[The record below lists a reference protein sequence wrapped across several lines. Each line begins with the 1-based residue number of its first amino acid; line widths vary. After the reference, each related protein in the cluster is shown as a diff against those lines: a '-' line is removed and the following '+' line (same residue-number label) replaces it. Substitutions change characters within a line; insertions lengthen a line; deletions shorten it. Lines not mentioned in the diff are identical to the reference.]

1 MTSRATHGN
10 DFLRALLMP
19 ALAVGLVVGC
29 APAKGGGSGGGNTGQ
44 SGGNSSSPGSTSN
57 PSGGNTGNPG
67 STSNPSGGN
76 TSNPGSTSNPSG
88 GNTSNPGSTSNPSGG
103 NTSNPGSTNTSNPG
117 STSNPSGGNTSS
129 SSKSSGGTTSS
140 SGGTTSSSSRTSG
153 GTTSSSGGTTSS
165 SGGTTSSSG
174 GTTSSS
180 GGGTTI
186 SGNPPGWWQ
195 TSDWNVTSANWHG
208 CVWTGVDSTV
218 AGSTTSITPQDF
230 TSATKEGGPYEVS
243 GTVFNDYNA
252 VAMIGFNLNESAT
265 GSSTQCKYN
274 PAAALAAGP
283 PVATV
288 PSSATGI
295 AVNWSAKIAPVTAFR
310 IQIQGVNG
318 ATDATDR
325 WCATIQD
332 AQGPSF
338 IPFSSFNTQCWT
350 GATNPVAYN
359 NQPIDA
365 VVFLVPGT
373 ITAKAP
379 FDFTITGFA
388 PGTSKSDAPG
398 GAAACGTMTGTVG
411 SATQLSGQASID
423 AATQRAAVTGTD
435 CKKYIINNNNWG
447 NESGTYQELS
457 YTGNS
462 FTDVVTSGSG
472 GGANVVAFPSIYIG
486 ANGQIGGGTFNT
498 WSDSGLPKQ
507 ISAMQSVQTS
517 FKWSGGTSGGNYNA
531 AYDVWFAKSP
541 PTAGSYND
549 AVSGFIM
556 VWLYKPAAS
565 QPIGSSGNTRTATIA
580 GHTWTVWRGPRVGAA
595 TGTDGT
601 GRPVI
606 SYVANDSPVSSLTF
620 DLKNFID
627 DAVTNAS
634 ADMSAGGTSEAF
646 SGSWYLTDVFAGFEI
661 WNGSDAK
668 GLQDT
673 FTCVVQ

>member
-1 MTSRATHGN
+1 
-10 DFLRALLMP
+10 
-19 ALAVGLVVGC
+19 
-29 APAKGGGSGGGNTGQ
+29 
-44 SGGNSSSPGSTSN
+44 
-57 PSGGNTGNPG
+57 
-67 STSNPSGGN
+67 
-76 TSNPGSTSNPSG
+76 
-88 GNTSNPGSTSNPSGG
+88 
-103 NTSNPGSTNTSNPG
+103 
-117 STSNPSGGNTSS
+117 
-129 SSKSSGGTTSS
+129 
-140 SGGTTSSSSRTSG
+140 
-153 GTTSSSGGTTSS
+153 
-165 SGGTTSSSG
+165 
-174 GTTSSS
+174 
-180 GGGTTI
+180 
-186 SGNPPGWWQ
+186 
-195 TSDWNVTSANWHG
+195 
-208 CVWTGVDSTV
+208 VWTGVDSTV

-646 SGSWYLTDVFAGFEI
+646 SSSWYLTDVFAGFEI